1 MKKSGIIDRIVRGKP
16 RDKDLTVADLPSTR
30 PAQFK
35 FVMRTRFGV
44 IFRTNLLAALFW
56 IPFFVWMF
64 AASSFVGN
72 FTKDLTLEQHFSY
85 LIYLAL
91 LEHGVMIPMFMLG
104 FTGLGGM
111 FYTVKRVCWGQSV
124 RTVSDFGRGVKE
136 NWRKFVLLGLIAG
149 VANLI
154 IRYFISYSVLM
165 IGTQKPL
172 VIGLV
177 LGLVIL
183 LGAVLSVMCMYAFCM
198 TVLYDL
204 TFFMLIKNSFI
215 LAFKKLWSSLGIC
228 LLSLVFIYPFALMP
242 WILAKLIGMCLA
254 VVFSIGFAAVMQTV
268 FCHGVFDKYIN
279 EKNYP
284 ECMRIGLADGKMP
297 EELSGLYGKAADGA
311 ECNGAECDGAECNGS
326 ADGKAETDSETAEA
340 EISDGADAD
349 ENGGSAEEEDDV

>member
-1 MKKSGIIDRIVRGKP
+1 MKKRGIIDRIVRGKP
-16 RDKDLTVADLPSTR
+16 RDRDLTVADLPSTR
-30 PAQFK
+30 PGQFK

-44 IFRTNLLAALFW
+44 IFRVNLLAALFW

-72 FTKDLTLEQHFSY
+72 FTKGLTLEQHFSY

-91 LEHGVMIPMFMLG
+91 LEHGVTIPMFMLG

-172 VIGLV
+172 VIGLI

-198 TVLYDL
+198 AVLYNL

-228 LLSLVFIYPFALMP
+228 LLSLVFIYPFAIMP
-242 WILAKLIGMCLA
+242 WIIAKLIGMCLS
-254 VVFSIGFAAVMQTV
+254 VVFSIGFAVVMQTV

-284 ECMRIGLADGKMP
+284 ECMRIGLADGRMP
-297 EELSGLYGKAADGA
+297 EELSGLYGGEAADGA
-311 ECNGAECDGAECNGS
+311 DGGAAADGKTDTEKGTAEADITDGGAAECDGDK
-326 ADGKAETDSETAEA
+326 ADESVGAEA
-340 EISDGADAD
+340 EDG
-349 ENGGSAEEEDDV
+349 V